1 MQKQFGTCGNFH
13 NLSLLS
19 KNAYKNDSVIY
30 GSSIFINI
38 AF

>member
-1 MQKQFGTCGNFH
+1 MQKQFGNCGNVH
-13 NLSLLS
+13 NLSLLYE
-19 KNAYKNDSVIY
+19 NAYKNNSVIY